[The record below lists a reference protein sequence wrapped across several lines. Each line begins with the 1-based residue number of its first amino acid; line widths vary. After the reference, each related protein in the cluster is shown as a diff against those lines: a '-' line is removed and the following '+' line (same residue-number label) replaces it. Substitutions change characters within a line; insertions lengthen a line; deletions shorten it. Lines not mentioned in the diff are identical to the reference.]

1 MRVTRTKR
9 CKRLISFYMKTFG
22 FRYPFQAIVDP
33 EFIQASIVS
42 KVRLEHGVPELLTGP
57 AKLMITGCTIHEL
70 RSLGDRYYGAL
81 FMSKSFERIRNCKHA
96 PGSVSSL
103 DCIREQIGSANK
115 HKYVVC
121 SQDTAFLQELSTL
134 GGVPTIHIYKG
145 VLQLDPI
152 SSASK
157 ALKEEKEAQ
166 KDKLTKAERREI
178 ATLINQPDPTDVP
191 QKRVKRKIVKGPNPL
206 SVKKRKA
213 LVGRNSEALPTA
225 EQQRPIRKRKRKPS
239 TKEDV

>member
-1 MRVTRTKR
+1 MSYEA
-9 CKRLISFYMKTFG
+9 L
-22 FRYPFQAIVDP
+22 AID
-33 EFIQASIVS
+33 
-42 KVRLEHGVPELLTGP
+42 
-57 AKLMITGCTIHEL
+57 ITGHSSCPNLLSAFVIANML
-70 RSLGDRYYGAL
+70 PALCPRSIAFG
-81 FMSKSFERIRNCKHA
+81 SKSVACGNVFI
-96 PGSVSSL
+96 VL
-103 DCIREQIGSANK
+103 GSANK

>member
-1 MRVTRTKR
+1 MLPALCPRS
-9 CKRLISFYMKTFG
+9 IAFG
-22 FRYPFQAIVDP
+22 
-33 EFIQASIVS
+33 
-42 KVRLEHGVPELLTGP
+42 
-57 AKLMITGCTIHEL
+57 
-70 RSLGDRYYGAL
+70 
-81 FMSKSFERIRNCKHA
+81 SKSVACGNVFI
-96 PGSVSSL
+96 VL
-103 DCIREQIGSANK
+103 GSANK

-191 QKRVKRKIVKGPNPL
+191 QKRGPNPL